1 MVLIVVTAIILVIFL
16 SRNAREGAIKPAV
29 TPQGPDGKVPTM
41 QPQGTPTAIP
51 KAKPELPMITPEFNL
66 LESKIVREAMMN
78 LSPNKMKE
86 HLRFLSSKP
95 HLSGTPRSEVDV
107 VNYILREF
115 GENLDQAFKVPY
127 TILHQYPDPNNPN
140 KVQVIDAKGD
150 VVLDAGMHEAAIPN
164 IDTDSV
170 PGYLAY
176 SPTGTVEGDIIF
188 VNYGTYPDFD
198 KLEKNNISV
207 KGFICLA
214 RYGGGHRGEKVRNCH
229 ERGGIATIIF
239 SDPKAVSPL
248 GLDNVYP
255 NSEFVGGTALQRGA
269 LYTYGDPET
278 PGYPSIKEALR
289 YPNTSDMPQI
299 PGLVIGYDDAR
310 LLFGYMGSDVV
321 ETTPEFTAKWN
332 MTYRRGPLKPEHAG
346 MKVRLTVNNEWK
358 RVEVFNVI
366 GVLKGSH
373 EPDRYSMLGNHHDAW
388 GRGTIDPSSATAPMM
403 EQAYVLGQLVKKGIW
418 RPRRSIIFGVWA
430 AEEIA
435 IAGSG
440 EWVEDKFLLLNHGAV
455 GYVNVDNC
463 PSGPS
468 FVPYA
473 SPSLK
478 NTFYTAAQL
487 VPHGNQTLLEFWREF
502 ENVAAPALPNVRLTH
517 GGADNNAFNFYAGI
531 PAVALTFRP
540 DPKKYSATY
549 ASYHTAYETFHLYET
564 FIDKDFSGM
573 KRCAQTQLVLTLYL
587 SEAELLPYN
596 MMDLG
601 DALSTAYGKLEP
613 KFTPHTDHTVDIGWL
628 KKEISLFKT
637 AASEWHKW
645 LSNQKTFDMGTLRMV
660 NDRMML
666 VERAFIKPEGLMGR
680 PTIRHLAFAPQL
692 ANAYAGA
699 GFPTVHDQLYYL
711 ARMKPNTPE
720 VKQAWD
726 DIRRNV
732 NDAALAIR
740 AARLLID
747 PNMII

>member
-1 MVLIVVTAIILVIFL
+1 MAAVGDASSSGENPPQSGISGTNRPLSPSGSEEGFVISKIQLMMIAATMVLIVVTAIILVIFI

-29 TPQGPDGKVPTM
+29 TPQGPNGNVSTI
-41 QPQGTPTAIP
+41 QGTPTATP
-51 KAKPELPMITPEFNL
+51 TAQPELPMIVPEFDL
-66 LESKIVREAMMN
+66 LKSKIVREAMMS
-78 LSPNKMKE
+78 LRPEKLKE
-86 HLRFLSSKP
+86 HLQFLSSKP
-95 HLSGTPRSEVDV
+95 HLSGTHRSEVDV

-115 GENLDQAFKVPY
+115 GQNLDQAFKVPY

-140 KVQVIDAKGD
+140 KLQVIDAKGD
-150 VVLDAGMHEAAIPN
+150 VVMDAGMHEAAIPG

-248 GLDNVYP
+248 GLDKVYP
-255 NSEFVGGTALQRGA
+255 NSQFVDGTALQRGA

-310 LLFGYMGSDVV
+310 LLFGYMGGDVV
-321 ETTPEFTAKWN
+321 ETTPELTAKWN

-388 GRGTIDPSSATAPMM
+388 ARGTIDPSSATAPML

-440 EWVEDKFLLLNHGAV
+440 EWGQYMDVIMHNKYAAWYTDPGSLQVIERQTISEYEAMHGHYRKPIMISEYGADAVTGLHADPAFVFTEDFQ
-455 GYVNVDNC
+455 
-463 PSGPS
+463 
-468 FVPYA
+468 
-473 SPSLK
+473 
-478 NTFYTAAQL
+478 AQL
-487 VPHGNQTLLEFWREF
+487 LFHHHKAFDQLRSKGYFVGEHVWNF
-502 ENVAAPALPNVRLTH
+502 
-517 GGADNNAFNFYAGI
+517 ADFM
-531 PAVALTFRP
+531 TDQ
-540 DPKKYSATY
+540 DP
-549 ASYHTAYETFHLYET
+549 
-564 FIDKDFSGM
+564 
-573 KRCAQTQLVLTLYL
+573 R
-587 SEAELLPYN
+587 
-596 MMDLG
+596 
-601 DALSTAYGKLEP
+601 
-613 KFTPHTDHTVDIGWL
+613 
-628 KKEISLFKT
+628 
-637 AASEWHKW
+637 
-645 LSNQKTFDMGTLRMV
+645 
-660 NDRMML
+660 
-666 VERAFIKPEGLMGR
+666 RAFGNRKGIFTRNRQPKAAAKVLRCRYHKLSGR
-680 PTIRHLAFAPQL
+680 TIGDFD
-692 ANAYAGA
+692 AYC
-699 GFPTVHDQLYYL
+699 P
-711 ARMKPNTPE
+711 PS
-720 VKQAWD
+720 
-726 DIRRNV
+726 
-732 NDAALAIR
+732 
-740 AARLLID
+740 
-747 PNMII
+747 

>member
-1 MVLIVVTAIILVIFL
+1 NDLTFRLDFL
-16 SRNAREGAIKPAV
+16 CPRPARFGRVSDAESFRSR
-29 TPQGPDGKVPTM
+29 
-41 QPQGTPTAIP
+41 
-51 KAKPELPMITPEFNL
+51 
-66 LESKIVREAMMN
+66 
-78 LSPNKMKE
+78 
-86 HLRFLSSKP
+86 
-95 HLSGTPRSEVDV
+95 
-107 VNYILREF
+107 
-115 GENLDQAFKVPY
+115 
-127 TILHQYPDPNNPN
+127 
-140 KVQVIDAKGD
+140 
-150 VVLDAGMHEAAIPN
+150 
-164 IDTDSV
+164 
-170 PGYLAY
+170 
-176 SPTGTVEGDIIF
+176 
-188 VNYGTYPDFD
+188 
-198 KLEKNNISV
+198 
-207 KGFICLA
+207 
-214 RYGGGHRGEKVRNCH
+214 
-229 ERGGIATIIF
+229 
-239 SDPKAVSPL
+239 
-248 GLDNVYP
+248 
-255 NSEFVGGTALQRGA
+255 
-269 LYTYGDPET
+269 
-278 PGYPSIKEALR
+278 
-289 YPNTSDMPQI
+289 
-299 PGLVIGYDDAR
+299 
-310 LLFGYMGSDVV
+310 YMGGDVV
-321 ETTPEFTAKWN
+321 ETTPEYTAKWN

-388 GRGTIDPSSATAPMM
+388 ARGTIDPSSATAPMM

-502 ENVAAPALPNVRLTH
+502 ENVTAPALPNVRLTH

-549 ASYHTAYETFHLYET
+549 ASYHTAYETVDLYER
-564 FIDKDFSGM
+564 FLDKDYSGM

-601 DALSTAYGKLEP
+601 DALSIAYGKLVP
-613 KFTPHTDHTVDIGWL
+613 AFKPYKDHTVDIGWL
-628 KKEISLFKT
+628 EKEINLFKT
-637 AASEWHKW
+637 AASKWHKW
-645 LSNQKTFDMGTLRMV
+645 LSKQKSFDMGTLRMV

-711 ARMKPNTPE
+711 ARMTPNSPE

-726 DIRRNV
+726 VIRRNV

-747 PNMII
+747 PHMII

>member
-1 MVLIVVTAIILVIFL
+1 MI
-16 SRNAREGAIKPAV
+16 
-29 TPQGPDGKVPTM
+29 
-41 QPQGTPTAIP
+41 QGTPTATP
-51 KAKPELPMITPEFNL
+51 TAQPELPMIVPEFDL
-66 LESKIVREAMMN
+66 LKSKIVREAMMS
-78 LSPNKMKE
+78 LRPEKLKE
-86 HLRFLSSKP
+86 HL
-95 HLSGTPRSEVDV
+95 
-107 VNYILREF
+107 
-115 GENLDQAFKVPY
+115 
-127 TILHQYPDPNNPN
+127 QYV
-140 KVQVIDAKGD
+140 KTLQVIDAKGD
-150 VVLDAGMHEAAIPN
+150 VVMDAGMHEAAIPG

-248 GLDNVYP
+248 GLDKVYP
-255 NSEFVGGTALQRGA
+255 NSQFVDGTALQRGA

-310 LLFGYMGSDVV
+310 LLFGYMGGDVV
-321 ETTPEFTAKWN
+321 ETTPELTAKWN

-388 GRGTIDPSSATAPMM
+388 ARGTIDPSSATAPML

-440 EWVEDKFLLLNHGAV
+440 EWVEAR
-455 GYVNVDNC
+455 
-463 PSGPS
+463 PS

-502 ENVAAPALPNVRLTH
+502 ENVIAPALPDVRLTH

-549 ASYHTAYETFHLYET
+549 ASYHTAYETVDLYER
-564 FIDKDFSGM
+564 FIDKDYSGM

-613 KFTPHTDHTVDIGWL
+613 KFTPYKDHTIDIGE
-628 KKEISLFKT
+628 K
-637 AASEWHKW
+637 
-645 LSNQKTFDMGTLRMV
+645 
-660 NDRMML
+660 ML
-666 VERAFIKPEGLMGR
+666 VPFLLGGL
-680 PTIRHLAFAPQL
+680 TH
-692 ANAYAGA
+692 
-699 GFPTVHDQLYYL
+699 H
-711 ARMKPNTPE
+711 
-720 VKQAWD
+720 
-726 DIRRNV
+726 
-732 NDAALAIR
+732 
-740 AARLLID
+740 
-747 PNMII
+747 